1 MTSATARTRRSARTI
16 WGVAGGVVL
25 VAVGVTVSLA
35 FGSRVVSIAEIG
47 EGLRA
52 FVSGDT
58 AQEIGAIAVA
68 ERIPVPR

>member
-1 MTSATARTRRSARTI
+1 M
-16 WGVAGGVVL
+16 
-25 VAVGVTVSLA
+25 SLA

-47 EGLRA
+47 EELRA

-68 ERIPVPR
+68 ERIPRTALSVIAGAALALSGSAHAGDHP